1 MPVSTLLVVFRSFR
15 HRNFRLYYLGQLVS
29 LHGTWMQTM
38 AQAWLIYRL
47 TDSSLMLGVV
57 AFCSHLPVLV
67 LGLLGGVIADR
78 LSRRRLLFAANTVA
92 MMQALAFAVLTLG
105 GWVAPWHIVVL
116 ALVLGMVQAF
126 EMPARHAFVT
136 EIIARED
143 VPNAIALNSS
153 AFNVARFLGPAIAG
167 WVVAWYG
174 EGTVFLLNALTFVA
188 VLTGLTLIPDA
199 LRPHAVSDGS
209 IRQRLGE
216 GLVYAWQQSQIRTAL
231 FMAGLVSLLASC
243 VAVLM
248 PVFAKDVF
256 ASGPRVLGLLLGAIG
271 VGALIGALRLAHR
284 RSHGGLDARIGAAA
298 LGVSACSLLFAVVD
312 TLWLGMV
319 AMVLA
324 GFAYVTAV
332 ASTNMLIQLTVDD
345 AIRGRVMSIFSI
357 VFVGFM
363 PIGSLLGGAAAHV
376 IGAPATVILFAL
388 LCLIGAIVYLRHIRP
403 DGSAWRWLQ
412 GGIIARGVS
421 TRGTGVA
428 KRWVEVAR
436 AAEVKPGSMKRVTVE
451 DHALLLASIDG
462 RHYAVDDTCTH
473 EDASLSSG
481 SLRGEFVKCPLHGSR
496 FNVITGAV
504 LDEPAEQDLRTYP
517 VKIEGDA
524 IFVEWQ

>member
-298 LGVSACSLLFAVVD
+298 LGVSACSLLRSCGYAVV
-312 TLWLGMV
+312 GH
-319 AMVLA
+319 
-324 GFAYVTAV
+324 GCHGP
-332 ASTNMLIQLTVDD
+332 
-345 AIRGRVMSIFSI
+345 GRF
-357 VFVGFM
+357 
-363 PIGSLLGGAAAHV
+363 
-376 IGAPATVILFAL
+376 
-388 LCLIGAIVYLRHIRP
+388 CLR
-403 DGSAWRWLQ
+403 DGCS
-412 GGIIARGVS
+412 
-421 TRGTGVA
+421 
-428 KRWVEVAR
+428 
-436 AAEVKPGSMKRVTVE
+436 
-451 DHALLLASIDG
+451 
-462 RHYAVDDTCTH
+462 
-473 EDASLSSG
+473 
-481 SLRGEFVKCPLHGSR
+481 
-496 FNVITGAV
+496 
-504 LDEPAEQDLRTYP
+504 LDEHVDPADCRRSDTGPRDVDLLNRLCRFY
-517 VKIEGDA
+517 A
-524 IFVEWQ
+524 YW